1 MKKNKTELY
10 CSFCGRAA
18 SDVRLLIPGQGGCIC
33 NDCVEQAGEIVKEYL
48 HDEQKR
54 NIAKANDSIK
64 DIPTPQEIKEY
75 IDQYVIGQDD
85 AKKYLSVEVSAHIPI
100 YPTIWQ
106 TRSMPKQ
113 RKSLTIVISVH

>member
-10 CSFCGRAA
+10 CSFCGRSA

-48 HDEQKR
+48 HEERER
-54 NIAKANDSIK
+54 NVAKANDSINE
-64 DIPTPQEIKEY
+64 IPTPKEIKEY

-85 AKKYLSVEVSAHIPI
+85 AKKYLSVAVYNH
-100 YPTIWQ
+100 YKRLTQTIECPMIS
-106 TRSMPKQ
+106 RA
-113 RKSLTIVISVH
+113 TIFSIFMLL